1 MTNIRDLMTGQMPK
15 VDMNKSEWVTD
26 SNVPDPDPLPKVTG
40 YNLLIR
46 PVKIDNEIKIG
57 TEGKTLLLP
66 TSFTEDVKYLTNVG
80 QVKALGPLCYK
91 DPNTKPTDGAWH
103 PHGRYEKPW
112 CKVGDYVVWGRH
124 QGVKML
130 VKGVSFILLQDELVL
145 MVVDKPEDINPIMN
159 AFNKG

>member
-1 MTNIRDLMTGQMPK
+1 MTNLSSLATGQLLK
-15 VDMNKSEWVTD
+15 VDINKSEWVTD

-46 PVKIDNEIKIG
+46 PVKIDNEITMAGGNK
-57 TEGKTLLLP
+57 LFLP
-66 TSFTEDVKYLTNVG
+66 ASFTEDVKYLTNVG

-91 DPNTKPTDGAWH
+91 DPNTKPSDGPWH